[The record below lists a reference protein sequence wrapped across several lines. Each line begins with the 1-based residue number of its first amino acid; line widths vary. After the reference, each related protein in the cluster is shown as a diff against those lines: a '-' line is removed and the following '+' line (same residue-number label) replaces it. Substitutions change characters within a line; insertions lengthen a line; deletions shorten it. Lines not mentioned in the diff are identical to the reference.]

1 VISPVVI
8 AGCGRSGTSLLLS
21 VLSCHP
27 ELYAIAHETLALTE
41 SPLRLSGFPTD
52 RRWVEKTPWNVHN
65 LPAILEGLPTARVL
79 NIVRDGRDVITSRH
93 PLDQGGATSPSRT
106 AATVQQSYISI
117 ERWIRD
123 VSAGK
128 AMESHERVHTLRYC
142 DLVRDTAYTLER
154 LCDFLDLWLVPEL
167 LRYPETASVQM
178 HLAWDGPAR
187 PLNADSIGRWRQP
200 EHAADVERF
209 MRKEKA
215 VALLR
220 HYSYL

>member
-27 ELYAIAHETLALTE
+27 DLYAIGHETLALTE
-41 SPLRLSGFPTD
+41 SPLRLSGFPKD
-52 RRWVEKTPWNVHN
+52 RRWMEKTPANVLN

-93 PLDQGGATSPSRT
+93 PLEQGP
-106 AATVQQSYISI
+106 YISI

-123 VSAGK
+123 VTAGK
-128 AMESHERVHTLRYC
+128 EMETHERVHMLRYC

-187 PLNADSIGRWRQP
+187 PLNADSIGRWRKP
-200 EHAADVERF
+200 EHADDVERF
-209 MRKEKA
+209 MRKERA